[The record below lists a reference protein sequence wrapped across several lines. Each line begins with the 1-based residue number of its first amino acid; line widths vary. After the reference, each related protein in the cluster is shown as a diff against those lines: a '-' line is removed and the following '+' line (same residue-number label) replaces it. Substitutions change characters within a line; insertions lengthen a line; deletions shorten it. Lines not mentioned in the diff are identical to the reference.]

1 MINNFQ
7 DWIADEIKGIKSK
20 NQHRVLTQ
28 INSGMGPEIIID
40 RKRFI
45 QFASNN
51 YLGLT
56 MNKKIINSSK
66 KILER
71 YGTGT
76 GGSRLVTGTSNL
88 HYELEK
94 KIADFKN
101 TKSSLVFS
109 SGYLANIGT
118 ISAIMSP
125 KDIIFSD
132 ELNHASLIDGARI
145 SKAKIV
151 IYKHCDMKDLEKKL
165 KLVSTRKNIRK
176 MILTDS
182 IFSMDGDI
190 APLDEIVFLSRKY
203 NCITMI
209 DEAHATGVLGNKGSG
224 ASEMFG
230 VEKKIDICMGTLSK
244 AVGSVGGYIAGSK
257 KLIDFLKNK
266 ARTFIFDT
274 SLPAPT
280 LKASMDAIDII
291 QHANG
296 PRKNLHNNIANLT
309 KFLTEE
315 KFDFYKNDTPIIP
328 IIFGSEIKTLKFS
341 KLIKESGIYIPA
353 VRPPSVPK
361 GSSRIRIT
369 LMANHT
375 EKHIEKLKKVLKK
388 IKKFN

>member
-7 DWIADEIKGIKSK
+7 DWIADEIKGIKFK